1 MSTFVEFVSYNAPG
15 VEEDRLMDL
24 RRDAILAVKEAH
36 PALLDVPAIM
46 RTGEESYVDVWIYES
61 QESADAANAGAA
73 EIAPFM
79 AFMGVLTDIE
89 FQVGTMADNAASP
102 LQESSPGSLGPAT
115 GRSSVRGGMDVAS
128 RSAADR

>member
-24 RRDAILAVKEAH
+24 RRDAIMAVKEAH

-102 LQESSPGSLGPAT
+102 L
-115 GRSSVRGGMDVAS
+115 
-128 RSAADR
+128 